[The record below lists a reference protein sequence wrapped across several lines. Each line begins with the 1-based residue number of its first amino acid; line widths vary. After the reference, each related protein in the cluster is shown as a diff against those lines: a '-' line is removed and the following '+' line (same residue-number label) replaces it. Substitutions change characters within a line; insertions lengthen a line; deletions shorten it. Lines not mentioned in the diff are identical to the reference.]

1 MIRSRHSLCVFL
13 YVSSCVCLDC
23 MCVIMCT
30 NYVNYIR
37 GRTYIGNANTR
48 VEKHNL
54 RSSRNKRMV
63 RDIKYNIGRHLC

>member
-1 MIRSRHSLCVFL
+1 MHCVF
-13 YVSSCVCLDC
+13 SCVCFDC

-37 GRTYIGNANTR
+37 GRIYIGNANTR

-63 RDIKYNIGRHLC
+63 QDIKYIIGRHVC

>member
-1 MIRSRHSLCVFL
+1 
-13 YVSSCVCLDC
+13 

-37 GRTYIGNANTR
+37 GRMNIGNANTR

-54 RSSRNKRMV
+54 WSSRNKRMD
-63 RDIKYNIGRHLC
+63 RDIKYIIGRHVC

>member
-1 MIRSRHSLCVFL
+1 MHYVF
-13 YVSSCVCLDC
+13 SCVCFDC

-30 NYVNYIR
+30 NYVNSIR

-54 RSSRNKRMV
+54 RSSRNKWMV
-63 RDIKYNIGRHLC
+63 RDIKYIIGRHVC

>member
-1 MIRSRHSLCVFL
+1 MIRSHHALCV
-13 YVSSCVCLDC
+13 SCVCFDC

-37 GRTYIGNANTR
+37 GRMYIGNANTR

-63 RDIKYNIGRHLC
+63 RDIK

>member
-1 MIRSRHSLCVFL
+1 MIRSHHAFL
-13 YVSSCVCLDC
+13 FSCVCFDC
-23 MCVIMCT
+23 MWVIMCT

-54 RSSRNKRMV
+54 RSSRNKRMI
-63 RDIKYNIGRHLC
+63 RDIKYIIGQHVC